1 MQVMFE
7 SGNWIVHSTYAE
19 KDIPKGAGCRWDPKI
34 YKWWTNRS
42 EIAARLLKYC
52 DSSAREAIADA
63 IEAKEQA
70 VAESKATD
78 ADIDIPRPDGLEYMA
93 FQKAGIAYA
102 VQRVN
107 TLIAD
112 EMGLGKTIQAIGYM
126 NATGVRSA
134 LVLCPAS
141 LKINWGREIKK
152 WLVADLSVGIADEW
166 FPNTDIVIC
175 NYDILKKYRKFILQK
190 AWQLMVLDEVHYL
203 KNYKTMR
210 TKNVFGYK
218 TWLPNDAEHVPAIKA
233 DHILA
238 LTGTPICNR
247 PIELWGIIK
256 TLDPK
261 TWNNWKHFTDRY
273 CGASSTKHGV
283 DVTGATNLPELQ
295 RKLRETC
302 MVRRMKADVL
312 KDLPPKRRQVI
323 VLPHGSV
330 SITAEQQAYEK
341 VQERIATLKAAVE
354 LAKAQDDESYRKA
367 MGELSSGLM
376 VSFDDVSRIRHDTAV
391 AKIPVVVD
399 HIKECMEEVPK
410 IVIFCHHK
418 DVVNAMQEQLAE
430 YGVVRLVG
438 DDNQKARQEAVDRFQ
453 NDPDVRVFIG
463 SITAAGVG
471 ITLTAATHVVFSELD
486 WVPGNLSQA
495 EDRCHRIGQLGS
507 VTVQHIVLEG
517 SIDEKLAQA
526 IIRKQEIIE
535 KALNG
540 GGQNIE
546 DAIKPVEYEVATTE
560 STSKQ
565 AIAQE
570 AELMTED
577 QIEAVHEALRMLT
590 AMDQDHARVQ
600 NSAGYSKVDGRI
612 GHSLSNLPR
621 LSPKQA
627 ALGRRIAMKY
637 RRQIGESLIER
648 MKK

>member
-1 MQVMFE
+1 
-7 SGNWIVHSTYAE
+7 
-19 KDIPKGAGCRWDPKI
+19 
-34 YKWWTNRS
+34 
-42 EIAARLLKYC
+42 
-52 DSSAREAIADA
+52 
-63 IEAKEQA
+63 
-70 VAESKATD
+70 
-78 ADIDIPRPDGLEYMA
+78 
-93 FQKAGIAYA
+93 
-102 VQRVN
+102 
-107 TLIAD
+107 
-112 EMGLGKTIQAIGYM
+112 
-126 NATGVRSA
+126 
-134 LVLCPAS
+134 
-141 LKINWGREIKK
+141 
-152 WLVADLSVGIADEW
+152 
-166 FPNTDIVIC
+166 
-175 NYDILKKYRKFILQK
+175 
-190 AWQLMVLDEVHYL
+190 
-203 KNYKTMR
+203 
-210 TKNVFGYK
+210 
-218 TWLPNDAEHVPAIKA
+218 
-233 DHILA
+233 
-238 LTGTPICNR
+238 
-247 PIELWGIIK
+247 
-256 TLDPK
+256 
-261 TWNNWKHFTDRY
+261 
-273 CGASSTKHGV
+273 
-283 DVTGATNLPELQ
+283 
-295 RKLRETC
+295 
-302 MVRRMKADVL
+302 
-312 KDLPPKRRQVI
+312 
-323 VLPHGSV
+323 
-330 SITAEQQAYEK
+330 
-341 VQERIATLKAAVE
+341 
-354 LAKAQDDESYRKA
+354 
-367 MGELSSGLM
+367 
-376 VSFDDVSRIRHDTAV
+376 
-391 AKIPVVVD
+391 
-399 HIKECMEEVPK
+399 
-410 IVIFCHHK
+410 
-418 DVVNAMQEQLAE
+418 MQEQLAE

-486 WVPGNLSQA
+486 WVPGNVSQA